1 MSVLSRT
8 IRGFKDNNLTDWAAA
23 LTYYAVLSLFPALIV
38 LVALLGVFGH
48 ANTINTLLR
57 IVGQLGPPSAIQTFR
72 GPIESVVK
80 NKGGAGALLGV
91 GVLGALWSA
100 SGYIGAFMRASNAV
114 YDVGQRR
121 FLRKAPL
128 QVGITI
134 LMVLLLAIVMLAIVL
149 TGPLATAVGKALGFQ
164 TVVVTVWSIAK
175 WPVLLILVVTMI
187 SMLYYL
193 APNVRQPGFHWVTP
207 GGLVALAVW
216 ILASAAFALY
226 IANFSS
232 YNKTYGSLGA
242 VIVFLLWIY
251 ISNNALL
258 LGLEFNAERERERE
272 LQQGLPA
279 DEELQLPPRD
289 PGKSATS

>member
-1 MSVLSRT
+1 MSLISRT
-8 IRGFKDNNLTDWAAA
+8 IRGFRDNNLTDWAAA

-57 IVGQLGPPSAIQTFR
+57 IVAQLGPPSAIQTFR

-80 NKGGAGALLGV
+80 NKGGAGALLGI
-91 GVLGALWSA
+91 GLLGALWSA

-128 QVGITI
+128 QIGITI

-187 SMLYYL
+187 SILYYL
-193 APNVRQPGFHWVTP
+193 APNVRHPGFHWVTP
-207 GGLVALAVW
+207 GGLVALVVW
-216 ILASAAFALY
+216 ILASGAFAFY
-226 IANFSS
+226 VANFSS

-258 LGLEFNAERERERE
+258 LGLEFNAERERE

-289 PGKSATS
+289 PGKS

>member
-1 MSVLSRT
+1 VSVLSRT
-8 IRGFKDNNLTDWAAA
+8 IRGFKNDNLTDWAAA
-23 LTYYAVLSLFPALIV
+23 LTYYAVLSVFPALIV

-48 ANTINTLLR
+48 ANTTATLLR
-57 IVGQLGPPSAIQTFR
+57 IIGRLGPPSAIQTFK

-91 GVLGALWSA
+91 GLLGALWSA
-100 SGYIGAFMRASNAV
+100 SGYIGAFMRASNAI

-121 FLRKAPL
+121 FIRKAPL

-134 LMVLLLAIVMLAIVL
+134 LMVLMLAIVMLAIVL
-149 TGPLATAVGKALGFQ
+149 TGPLATVVGKALGFQ
-164 TVVVTVWSIAK
+164 SVVVTVWSVAK

-187 SMLYYL
+187 SILYYL
-193 APNVRQPGFHWVTP
+193 APNVRQPGFHWITP
-207 GGLVALAVW
+207 GGLVAVVVW
-216 ILASAAFALY
+216 ILASVAFAFY
-226 IANFSS
+226 VANFSS

-272 LQQGLPA
+272 LQEGLPA
-279 DEELQLPPRD
+279 EEELQLPPRD
-289 PGKSATS
+289 PGK

>member
-8 IRGFKDNNLTDWAAA
+8 IRGFKDDNLTDWAAA
-23 LTYYAVLSLFPALIV
+23 LTYYAVLSVFPALIV

-48 ANTINTLLR
+48 ANTTNTLLD
-57 IVGQLGPPSAIQTFR
+57 IVGRLGPPSAIQTFR

-91 GVLGALWSA
+91 GLLGALWSA
-100 SGYIGAFMRASNAV
+100 SGYIGAFMRASNAI
-114 YDVGQRR
+114 YDAEQRR

-149 TGPLATAVGKALGFQ
+149 TGPLASAVGKALGLQ
-164 TVVVTVWSIAK
+164 SAVVTVWSIAK

-187 SMLYYL
+187 SILYYL
-193 APNVRQPGFHWVTP
+193 APNVRQPGFRWITP
-207 GGLVALAVW
+207 GGLVAVIVW
-216 ILASAAFALY
+216 ILASVAFAFY
-226 IANFSS
+226 VANFSS

-272 LQQGLPA
+272 LQEGLPA
-279 DEELQLPPRD
+279 EEELQLPPRD
-289 PGKSATS
+289 PGKS